1 MGVVLEVADPALR
14 LDLSAN
20 SEEEILDRMA
30 LLANSEGALDLRIGE
45 MLATLDAG
53 EKRRLGHTSFRTLAK
68 EEVDGDRSWA
78 TKRKNFAASDL
89 VAIKIA
95 VCRNLVPISMAVEAP
110 RDLTLEE
117 QIEWVAG
124 VRSGEI
130 RRRTKSAHHP
140 RVDVDDPADAAMLH
154 DARRLARTVKGGN
167 CSDRVADLHML
178 DAWRRKADG
187 RELVRKAMEPK
198 DPLPAPPPIDW
209 SQTID
214 PAAEV
219 LGPREI
225 PTDEHDALRIFRE
238 LQRQKRMRTLEL
250 GRLFGQVVERK
261 LYRRWGYDTVE
272 QMVKKSFALSVRTLQ
287 NYRDRARDLAIYP
300 ELLDAL
306 EAGMNSA
313 RVQLVYEV
321 ATEETVGRWLAVARR
336 TTVVELERA
345 VAWAHETVGDAAL
358 ESYEHA
364 MGQTKSAHHW
374 VALRAAR
381 RPTPPPNRIEGV
393 HPDLL
398 EAARWYLANVRIP
411 KQHGFQEVK
420 EREHWTCE
428 NPLCYCLTLSCE
440 GHHKKWRSRGGTDE
454 KGNGASVCRTCH
466 LRGIHA
472 NEIIQLEVDDRG
484 RDVWSFAHGLQIVVF

>member
-1 MGVVLEVADPALR
+1 MGVVYEVADPFVGLGDAA
-14 LDLSAN
+14 DSD
-20 SEEEILDRMA
+20 EGILDRMA
-30 LLANSEGALDLRIGE
+30 LLADSEGALDLRIGE

-89 VAIKIA
+89 VGDQD
-95 VCRNLVPISMAVEAP
+95 RRVPEP
-110 RDLTLEE
+110 RSDLDGRGSAARPDARGADRMDRGRALR
-117 QIEWVAG
+117 G
-124 VRSGEI
+124 DPSP
-130 RRRTKSAHHP
+130 TKGAHHP

-238 LQRQKRMRTLEL
+238 LQRQKRMRTIEL

-261 LYRRWGYDTVE
+261 LYRLWGYDTVE

-300 ELLDAL
+300 ELLEAL

-381 RPTPPPNRIEGV
+381 RPTPPPKRIEGV

-420 EREHWTCE
+420 ERERWTCE

-472 NEIIQLEVDDRG
+472 NEIVRLEVDERG
-484 RDVWSFAHGLQIVVF
+484 RDVWSFANGLQIVVF